1 MRARRLHPDLGGADP
16 SAMSELNE
24 AYRTL
29 RSGRRAPGPPPNP
42 DDVDVGTA
50 VEDDVEMMSSVEL
63 GPSSVRLR
71 RFIIATVVL
80 LGLAMLMVYLAAAG
94 YWGARHG

>member
-29 RSGRRAPGPPPNP
+29 RSGRRAPGPPPIP

-50 VEDDVEMMSSVEL
+50 GEDDVEL
-63 GPSSVRLR
+63 GSSSVRLR

-94 YWGARHG
+94 YWEAR